1 MFKSRLSRFPV
12 KMVNSALPV
21 LLLYVSII
29 FACYPGL
36 FLDFSTAVIR
46 GDAGDLR
53 NILGIVSHTISSPL
67 NEVYQLPVFYPESFV
82 LTKTHPLFGISL
94 FFYLFKWLGL
104 SLTRS
109 VNLYV
114 ILSLA
119 AGAWGT
125 FLLAKEFVPRPFFP
139 LLLSTLYILH
149 PLNHIHF
156 VWLNFLSRF
165 YIPFVFFFFIRYLK
179 TRKRSYAAAAVFF
192 AFLQFL
198 ASVYYGVLLWAVMVP
213 LFLLFAL
220 LLKRTPFAQL
230 RFPLI
235 CLGVGFLAIVVIF
248 HPYITRNTHDTAAVK
263 HDDGR
268 LTQVEELFSVS
279 TVFALLLGNPGNTGQ
294 YLFPGILAAFLG
306 LLFFIT
312 HLPRRKPAAAGI
324 LFFSL
329 LLMCYLVY
337 ADRTLLNPVFLV
349 FLLFLAYLL
358 AVGWKEIEAWTKLPV
373 LLFAFMFLFLFH
385 FTFPGFLKSL
395 SLYRLFYLLLPVG
408 GLTVIKRTFLMLL
421 PFFIV
426 MAAIGAQRF
435 FPRVETLKPYK
446 RYILFSLLLAVLA
459 AENIRNPMLYL
470 ENKNGVMKPLPP
482 VEKVY
487 ERLPFRSGKVVLE
500 VPFYVRR
507 RAKNSYYMLNWRF
520 HRNPLLNGEVTLFSK
535 EYYTRLSSVIGKYQR
550 DFPTAEG
557 LTRLLRDYSVSY
569 IVIHWDLLAEYQ
581 GTRRSPVSRQDVLR
595 RIVHLGRYLEIIDDA
610 PGHTVLKLRENFP
623 LKEIIRTYSYYHLKN
638 NKVKIS
644 LKEKYSG
651 VVRVFLN
658 GRPHK
663 TLNIRD
669 SVVEVNFEG
678 APLSYSGNG
687 VRFQFDSEIT
697 LHDIALI

>member
-1 MFKSRLSRFPV
+1 MVKSRLSCYPV
-12 KMVNSALPV
+12 KIIKSALPV
-21 LLLYVSII
+21 LLFYVFII

-53 NILGIVSHTISSPL
+53 NILGIVSHSIFSPL
-67 NEVYQLPVFYPESFV
+67 SEVYQLPVFYPESFV

-94 FFYLFKWLGL
+94 FFYLFKWMGL
-104 SLTRS
+104 SLIQST
-109 VNLYV
+109 NLYV

-165 YIPFVFFFFIRYLK
+165 YIPFVFFFLIRYLK

-198 ASVYYGVLLWAVMVP
+198 ASVYYGVLLWAVMIP

-220 LLKRTPFAQL
+220 VLKRTTFAQL
-230 RFPLI
+230 RFLLV
-235 CLGVGFLAIVVIF
+235 CLGVGFLVIVVIF
-248 HPYITRNTHDTAAVK
+248 HPYITRNTHDSAAGK

-279 TVFALLLGNPGNTGQ
+279 TVFALVLGNPENIGQ
-294 YLFPGILAAFLG
+294 YLFPGILFTFLG
-306 LLFFIT
+306 LLFFVSY
-312 HLPRRKPAAAGI
+312 LPRRKPAVAGI
-324 LFFSL
+324 LLFFL

-337 ADRTLLNPVFLV
+337 ADRAMLNLAFLV

-358 AVGWKEIEAWTKLPV
+358 SVGWKEIEPWTKLPV
-373 LLFAFMFLFLFH
+373 LLFLFMSFFLFH

-421 PFFIV
+421 PFFV
-426 MAAIGAQRF
+426 VLAAIGAYRF

-446 RYILFSLLLAVLA
+446 KYMLFALLLMVLA
-459 AENIRNPMLYL
+459 LENIRDPMLYL
-470 ENKNGVMKPLPP
+470 ENQNGVMKPLPRE
-482 VEKVY
+482 EKVY
-487 ERLPFRSGKVVLE
+487 ERLPFRSGSVVLE

-520 HRNPLLNGEVTLFSK
+520 HQNPMLNGEVTLFSK
-535 EYYTRLSSVIGKYQR
+535 EYYTRLSAVIGKYQR
-550 DFPTAEG
+550 DFPTEGG
-557 LTRLLRDYSVSY
+557 LTRLLQDYSVSY

-581 GTRRSPVSRQDVLR
+581 GARRSPVSREDVLR
-595 RIVHLGRYLEIIDDA
+595 RIETLDRYLEIIEDA

-623 LKEIIRTYSYYHLKN
+623 LEEIIRTYSYYHLKN
-638 NKVKIS
+638 KTIRIT
-644 LKEKYSG
+644 LKENYRG
-651 VVRVFLN
+651 YVRVFLN

-669 SVVEVNFEG
+669 SVLEVNFK
-678 APLSYSGNG
+678 AVPLSYSGNG
-687 VRFQFDSEIT
+687 VRFQFDSEVL
-697 LHDIALI
+697 LHDIELK